1 MANKVKFNICNVHY
15 ALFDKTEEGV
25 IKYKTPV
32 PMPVLFQFHWILME
46 SLKAFMQMELNTTL
60 FQTIWDMMEI

>member
-15 ALFDKTEEGV
+15 ALFDKAEEGV

-32 PMPVLFQFHWILME
+32 PMPGAVSISLDPNGEPE
-46 SLKAFMQMELNTTL
+46 SFYADG
-60 FQTIWDMMEI
+60 I